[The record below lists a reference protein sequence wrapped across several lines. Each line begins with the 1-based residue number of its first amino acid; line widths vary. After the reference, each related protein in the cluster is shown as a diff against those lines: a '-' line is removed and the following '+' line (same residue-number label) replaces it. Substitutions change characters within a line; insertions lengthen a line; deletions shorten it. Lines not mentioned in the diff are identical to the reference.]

1 MVGKNEKSPLDKSYG
16 VPQYLP
22 FYNYVA
28 GSLGIISAFY
38 STPKIF
44 LLTLIL
50 HFFLMLSID
59 FFKNFFGKKTKI
71 LCIFNGK
78 KILNDKK
85 IVGYCNAVPTSDI
98 KISGVKQ
105 DDNNNIHKRS
115 VVVNKMGVANIV
127 EF

>member
-1 MVGKNEKSPLDKSYG
+1 MTPSVVGKKEKSPLDKSYG

-50 HFFLMLSID
+50 HFFCALSTPFLKL
-59 FFKNFFGKKTKI
+59 FFCQKTKI

-78 KILNDKK
+78 NNFKTKKTAHFSMSGNEQNYQKYTLHDFCSWLLQILQLS
-85 IVGYCNAVPTSDI
+85 CSRTT
-98 KISGVKQ
+98 
-105 DDNNNIHKRS
+105 R
-115 VVVNKMGVANIV
+115 
-127 EF
+127 E

>member
-1 MVGKNEKSPLDKSYG
+1 MVGKKEKSPLEKSYG

-50 HFFLMLSID
+50 HFFCALSTP
-59 FFKNFFGKKTKI
+59 FLKNFLCQKTKI
-71 LCIFNGK
+71 LRIFNGK
-78 KILNDKK
+78 NILKGQKNSGLLQCSPHFKQK
-85 IVGYCNAVPTSDI
+85 NAWGQT
-98 KISGVKQ
+98 
-105 DDNNNIHKRS
+105 R
-115 VVVNKMGVANIV
+115 
-127 EF
+127 